1 MAPSSLSFCMAYLCP
16 IGNMRC
22 LVVILKCRP
31 LLSLGPDAQI
41 SSHSPFLLDPQIW
54 VWQWSNSSGHTSV
67 PQVVSHKTSS
77 NGEDNSSSFLL
88 RRTHSEA
95 FTKEILIIHFWQ
107 FYAQQVVEGFKSH
120 EISSVLCLDI
130 LHFCVSTYFK
140 ILYLWYYGRLN
151 NVPTNMF
158 TYQSWNFKNILP
170 YILKANLLECRT
182 KMA

>member
-1 MAPSSLSFCMAYLCP
+1 MAPSSLSFCVAYLCP

-88 RRTHSEA
+88 RRTHSQA

-107 FYAQQVVEGFKSH
+107 LMPSKWLKVLRVMKSAQFFALTFCTFVCQLTLKFYICGIMVGWIMFLQ
-120 EISSVLCLDI
+120 ICL
-130 LHFCVSTYFK
+130 H
-140 ILYLWYYGRLN
+140 
-151 NVPTNMF
+151 TN
-158 TYQSWNFKNILP
+158 P
-170 YILKANLLECRT
+170 GILKIYYPT
-182 KMA
+182 Y